1 VAGGLVGIIGGS
13 GLYAMEGLRNVKEAR
28 LKTPFGPPSDA
39 FVTGTLEGRRVAF
52 LARHGRGHRIMPSEL
67 NFRANIYAMKV
78 LGAEWI
84 ISASAV
90 GSMREEYRPRDIV
103 IPDQFYDRTKA
114 RVSTFFGNGVV
125 AHVGFADPTCH
136 VLGDVLF
143 RAGQQVGA
151 HMHRGGTYVCIEGP
165 QFSTRAE
172 SRVYRQWGVD
182 VIGMTNLQEAKLA
195 REAEICYATMALVTD
210 YDVWHETEE
219 DVTVEAVVAV
229 LMENVETAKK
239 IVRAALP
246 MLPVERAGC
255 HCPTALRDGII
266 THRDA
271 IPERRRKELEPII
284 GKYVRPAPSPPQPR
298 KARTPSPA
306 PAPSQRER
314 GPSRSPRPRRGRARG

>member
-1 VAGGLVGIIGGS
+1 VAAGLVGIIGGS
-13 GLYAMEGLRNVKEAR
+13 GLYQMEGLRNAKEIR

-39 FVTGTLEGRRVAF
+39 IVTGTLEGRRVAF
-52 LARHGRGHRIMPSEL
+52 LSRHGRGHRIMPTEL
-67 NFRANIYAMKV
+67 NFRANIYGMKV

-103 IPDQFYDRTKA
+103 IPDQFFDRTRG
-114 RVSTFFGNGVV
+114 RVSTFFGDGIV
-125 AHVGFADPTCH
+125 AHVPFADPTCN
-136 VLGDVLF
+136 VLGGVLF

-151 HMHRGGTYVCIEGP
+151 RMHRGGTYVCIEGP
-165 QFSTRAE
+165 HFSTRAE
-172 SRVYRQWGVD
+172 SRIYRQWGVD

-239 IVRAALP
+239 IVRAALA
-246 MLPVERAGC
+246 MLPVQRGGC
-255 HCPTALRDGII
+255 PCPTALRDGII
-266 THRDA
+266 TQRDA
-271 IPERRRKELEPII
+271 IPARRRKALEPII
-284 GKYVRPAPSPPQPR
+284 GKYLSP
-298 KARTPSPA
+298 K
-306 PAPSQRER
+306 
-314 GPSRSPRPRRGRARG
+314 GR

>member
-1 VAGGLVGIIGGS
+1 MAGLVGIIGGS
-13 GLYAMEGLRNVKEAR
+13 GLYAMEGLRNVKEVR
-28 LKTPFGPPSDA
+28 LKTPFGPPSDP

-52 LARHGRGHRIMPSEL
+52 LSRHGRGHRIMPTEL
-67 NFRANIYAMKV
+67 NFRANIYGMKV

-103 IPDQFYDRTKA
+103 VPDQFYDRTKA
-114 RVSTFFGNGVV
+114 RVSTFFGDGIV
-125 AHVGFADPTCH
+125 AHVPFADPTCN

-151 HMHRGGTYVCIEGP
+151 RMHRGGTYVCIEGP
-165 QFSTRAE
+165 HFSTRAE

-195 REAEICYATMALVTD
+195 LEAEICYATMALVTD

-219 DVTVEAVVAV
+219 DVTVEVVVAV

-239 IVRAALP
+239 IVRAALAL
-246 MLPVERAGC
+246 LPSERGGC
-255 HCPTALRDGII
+255 PCPRALKDAII

-271 IPERRRKELEPII
+271 IPARRRKALEPII
-284 GKYVRPAPSPPQPR
+284 GKYLKP
-298 KARTPSPA
+298 K
-306 PAPSQRER
+306 
-314 GPSRSPRPRRGRARG
+314 GK